1 MKVSTRLF
9 FLLLCGFLCFS
20 LVSEVIAQRNLDYRD
35 LRIQQQRSPVYT
47 DFIVLPGETDQS
59 VKFATVFSI
68 SYQYLPFKKLPKSKQ
83 TTEDHSFY
91 SPVSMNMEVFN
102 ASEEQLKR
110 NDQDISVERLE
121 SVERSSW
128 RDTAYTSTYEE
139 TQSER
144 NFISGSMNVSLTPG
158 IYSYVLQMNRG
169 DNNENQ
175 FSRVRTSR
183 IQSYRDMKQGAVYFG
198 KEVSKQQDNTTF
210 NLLSMGQNVQYG
222 KDFHA
227 LIYIPDFKQDVEYTM
242 TIFET
247 ERSESDT
254 SNIKQLFSETISE
267 DNIYRNIRPV
277 LRSSQGTNTLHL
289 QEDPNGFTYAMVN
302 VPNSTF
308 PNTTFN
314 LQVKEKDSDKRAVQS
329 SFRSLWIDMPRSLLS
344 LDVAIDMLQYIT
356 DEETIDRLSSG
367 SQKEQER
374 KFRDFWQEKDP
385 TPKTEYNELMAE
397 YYRRV
402 DYAFENFTTENT
414 IGYNSDR
421 GEIYIKFG
429 SPDNIQRKYPTDG
442 STVEIW
448 TYPNR
453 KFVFEATTGFGD
465 FRLKSN

>member
-9 FLLLCGFLCFS
+9 SLLLCVFLCFS
-20 LVSEVIAQRNLDYRD
+20 LISEVIAQRNLDYRD

-47 DFIVLPGETDQS
+47 DFLVLPGETDQS
-59 VKFATVFSI
+59 VKFATIFSI
-68 SYQYLPFKKLPKSKQ
+68 SYQYLPFKKLPKAEQ
-83 TTEDHSFY
+83 TTKERSFY

-110 NDQDISVERLE
+110 KDQDISVEGLE

-144 NFISGSMNVSLTPG
+144 SFISGSMNVSLKPG
-158 IYSYVLQMNRG
+158 IYSYVLYMNRG
-169 DNNENQ
+169 ENKENQ

-183 IQSYRDMKQGAVYFG
+183 VQSYRDMKQGAVYFG
-198 KEVSKQQDNTTF
+198 KEISKEQGNPALD
-210 NLLSMGQNVQYG
+210 LLSMGQNVQYG
-222 KDFHA
+222 DDFHA
-227 LIYIPDFKQDVEYTM
+227 LVYIPDYKQEVDYTM

-247 ERSESDT
+247 ERSKNDT
-254 SNIKQLFSETISE
+254 TNIQQLFSETISE
-267 DNIYRNIRPV
+267 ESIYRNIRPV
-277 LRSSQGTNTLHL
+277 LRSNQGTNSLHL
-289 QEDPNGFTYAMVN
+289 QEDPKGFTYALVN

-308 PNTTFN
+308 PNATFN
-314 LQVKEKDSDKRAVQS
+314 LQVKEKDSNKRVVQS

-367 SQKEQER
+367 SQKERER
-374 KFRDFWQEKDP
+374 KFREFWQEKDP

-429 SPDNIQRKYPTDG
+429 PPDDIQRKYPTDG

-453 KFVFEATTGFGD
+453 QFVFEATTGFGD

>member
-9 FLLLCGFLCFS
+9 SLLLCVFLCLN
-20 LVSEVIAQRNLDYRD
+20 LVSEVIAQRNLNYRD
-35 LRIQQQRSPVYT
+35 LRIQHQRSPVYT
-47 DFIVLPGETDQS
+47 DFMVLPGETDQS
-59 VKFATVFSI
+59 VKFAAVFSI
-68 SYQYLPFKKLPKSKQ
+68 SYQYLPFKKLPKSEQ
-83 TTEDHSFY
+83 TAEDHSFY

-102 ASEEQLKR
+102 ATEEQLKR

-121 SVERSSW
+121 SIERSFW

-144 NFISGSMNVSLTPG
+144 NFISGSMNVSLSPG
-158 IYSYVLQMNRG
+158 IYSYILQMNRG
-169 DNNENQ
+169 DSKETQ

-183 IQSYRDMKQGAVYFG
+183 IQSYRDIKQGAVYFG
-198 KEVSKQQDNTTF
+198 KEVSNQRGNTAF

-222 KDFHA
+222 KDFQA
-227 LIYIPDFKQDVEYTM
+227 LVYIPDYKQDVDYTV

-247 ERSESDT
+247 ERSKNDT
-254 SNIKQLFSETISE
+254 TNIQQLFSETIAE

-277 LRSSQGTNTLHL
+277 LKSSQGTNTLHL
-289 QEDPNGFTYAMVN
+289 QEDPNGFTYALIN

-344 LDVAIDMLQYIT
+344 LDVAIDMLRYIT

-367 SQKEQER
+367 SQREQER
-374 KFRDFWQEKDP
+374 KFRDFWGEKDP

-402 DYAFENFTTENT
+402 DYAYENFTTENT
-414 IGYNSDR
+414 IGYNSDQ
-421 GEIYIKFG
+421 GEIYIKYG
-429 SPDNIQRKYPTDG
+429 PPDNIQRKYPTEG
-442 STVEIW
+442 ATIEIW

-453 KFVFEATTGFGD
+453 NFVFEATSGFGD